1 MSIVWILL
9 ALAAVALIGVALA
22 GRQRKPPRLARARV
36 TRAPPS
42 ESPWLPP
49 PVASDRERP
58 PSVPLEPP
66 PELARFEM
74 LHADALDPA
83 RAAALM
89 EVLKDVPRP
98 SRVLQQM
105 LSPSWLEETS
115 PARLVELIG
124 AEPLFAAEVLRAA
137 RSPLYGCRTPIAS
150 VGQAVTYLG
159 LNTVHAIALQYL
171 LKASFKSDSLARA
184 QALEQLWA
192 SSATASELAQRLARV
207 LGWSH
212 PGAAGC
218 AVLLSSLG
226 RVATLSAMSRGTLSR
241 LPHDDTL
248 ARVEAEQTFVGLPC
262 SEIGRLLMRQ
272 WGLPPQVV
280 DDAAD
285 LERVLVT
292 PASGFS
298 DERAPRLALGYLSAR
313 LAEALAQGRL
323 KDPRDFGR
331 SDPPPP
337 ELFHL
342 HGYPALPALQSA
354 LGSREVLSLGRSVS
368 MAAAAA
374 AEGSRQRES
383 AASA

>member
-1 MSIVWILL
+1 MNIVWLLL
-9 ALAAVALIGVALA
+9 AGIVAAMIGLVLA
-22 GRQRKPPRLARARV
+22 GRRRKPSRPTRARP
-36 TRAPPS
+36 TRPPPAEAASVAPAPDANWDS
-42 ESPWLPP
+42 LPP
-49 PVASDRERP
+49 A
-58 PSVPLEPP
+58 PLQPP
-66 PELARFEM
+66 PELACFEM
-74 LHADALDPA
+74 LHADTLAPA
-83 RAAALM
+83 RASALL
-89 EVLKDVPRP
+89 EVLKDIPRP

-115 PARLVELIG
+115 SARLVELIG

-159 LNTVHAIALQYL
+159 LNTVNAIALQYL

-184 QALEQLWA
+184 QALERLWA
-192 SSATASELAQRLARV
+192 TSATAGELAQRMARF

-212 PGAAGC
+212 PGAVGC
-218 AVLLSSLG
+218 AGVLSTLG
-226 RVATLSAMSRGTLSR
+226 RVATLSAISRGTLSK
-241 LPHDDTL
+241 LPQDDTL
-248 ARVEAEQTFVGLPC
+248 ARVEAEQAYVGLPC

-272 WGLPPQVV
+272 WGLPSQVV

-292 PASGFS
+292 PAEDFGA
-298 DERAPRLALGYLSAR
+298 ERAPRLALGYLSVR
-313 LAEALAQGRL
+313 VAEALTQGRL
-323 KDPRDFGR
+323 TDPRDFWR
-331 SDPPPP
+331 SDPSPP

-342 HGYPALPALQSA
+342 RGYPALTAMRAA

-368 MAAAAA
+368 LQAAHA